1 MAGKRGNGE
10 GSIYK
15 RGDGV
20 WAGAATVSHS
30 ETGKARR
37 RVVYGA
43 TRGEVAKLLAE
54 LQGEAATG
62 TLVDPAQMTVGSFL
76 VRWLEDT
83 VKPSR
88 RLTTFYTYRTFIRK
102 HLKPR
107 IGGFRLQ
114 RLQPIHVQ
122 SLFATMEREGVGART
137 RQAAFATLR
146 RALADA
152 VRLKLLGTNPA
163 AAVDRPRAPRPDIKP
178 LNFDQVEKLLET
190 AREMDAQRDVWRAQ
204 RKRAAAHRL
213 SVEALVTLALGT
225 GARQGELFGLKWSDY
240 DVKAGTLSIS
250 RSIVD
255 HNGTP
260 NVGEG
265 KTRSSR
271 RTIDLPAFAAAALA
285 AHRQKQP
292 ATPHPSAWIFAD
304 WNGAPL
310 RRQNFASRTWRPLVK
325 RAGMVGVRFHDL
337 RHSAASFLLTAGVH
351 PRVAQQI
358 LGHSDIATTM
368 SVYSHVSA
376 GLGKAA
382 AAELDALL
390 GRRRAPDSL

>member
-1 MAGKRGNGE
+1 MASKRGNGE
-10 GSIYK
+10 GSIHK
-15 RGDGV
+15 RKNGL
-20 WAGAATVSHS
+20 WAGTLTVGHS
-30 ETGKARR
+30 ETGKPKRR
-37 RVVYGA
+37 SVYGR
-43 TRGEVAKLLAE
+43 TRADVAKRLAE
-54 LQGEAATG
+54 LQGEAAAG
-62 TLVDPAQMTVGSFL
+62 TLVDPAQITVGDFL
-76 VRWLEDT
+76 ERWLDDT
-83 VKPSR
+83 VKSSR
-88 RLTTFYTYRTFIRK
+88 RMTTFYTYRTFIRK

-107 IGGFRLQ
+107 IGGVRLQ

-122 SLFATMEREGVGART
+122 SLFAMMEREGVGART

-163 AAVDRPRAPRPDIKP
+163 AAVDRPRAPRPSFKP
-178 LNFDQVEKLLET
+178 LTFEQVETLLGE
-190 AREMDAQRDVWRAQ
+190 ARKMDAQRDVWRSR
-204 RKRAAAHRL
+204 RKRPAAHRL
-213 SVEALVTLALGT
+213 SVEALVKVALGT
-225 GARQGELFGLKWSDY
+225 GARQGELFGLKWGDY

-255 HNGTP
+255 YNGTP

-271 RTIDLPAFAAAALA
+271 RTIDLPAFAVAALES
-285 AHRQKQP
+285 HRQQQP

-310 RRQNFASRTWRPLVK
+310 RRQNFASRTWRPLVQ

-337 RHSAASFLLTAGVH
+337 RHAAASFLLAAGVH

-368 SVYSHVSA
+368 AIYSHVSA
-376 GLGKAA
+376 GLGREAA
-382 AAELDALL
+382 SRLDALL
-390 GRRRAPDSL
+390 GAV